1 MSTDYEGVLTAGE
14 QLEDAE
20 DERLRASAKA
30 DMLSARAAA
39 NATAS
44 GGERS
49 TDAATLLAPGGKP
62 L

>member
-1 MSTDYEGVLTAGE
+1 MSIDYEGVLTAAE

-39 NATAS
+39 DSAAP
-44 GGERS
+44 GGKRS
-49 TDAATLLAPGGKP
+49 TDAASLLAPGGKP